1 MKILFSFPGQGAQ
14 FTNMLHQL
22 PKSEVT
28 QQVLNLASDV
38 LQEDILNLDSETAL
52 KNTRSVQ
59 LCILITG
66 VIYANLLQQ
75 QGVEA
80 DYVSGLSIGA
90 FPAAVFSGAL
100 DLSDAIKIVSLRGEL
115 MQHAYPQGY
124 GLTSIQ
130 GLLEQ
135 QVCLIVEQVNSDQY
149 PVYIANFNDEQQFV
163 IAGSD
168 QAMLKVAQLAKKM
181 GARKVV
187 KLAISVPSHCP
198 LLTKTAHQL
207 AQAMDNISIKIPRI
221 SYLSANNARIIN
233 QVEKLRDDLAYNM
246 ARSVYWHETMT
257 AAYERGV
264 RIAIEMPPGAVLTGL
279 TKKVMDQGEVIAL
292 NQVGIVHA
300 VQLVKILT

>member
-1 MKILFSFPGQGAQ
+1 
-14 FTNMLHQL
+14 
-22 PKSEVT
+22 
-28 QQVLNLASDV
+28 
-38 LQEDILNLDSETAL
+38 
-52 KNTRSVQ
+52 
-59 LCILITG
+59 
-66 VIYANLLQQ
+66 
-75 QGVEA
+75 
-80 DYVSGLSIGA
+80 
-90 FPAAVFSGAL
+90 
-100 DLSDAIKIVSLRGEL
+100 
-115 MQHAYPQGY
+115 
-124 GLTSIQ
+124 
-130 GLLEQ
+130 
-135 QVCLIVEQVNSDQY
+135 
-149 PVYIANFNDEQQFV
+149 
-163 IAGSD
+163 
-168 QAMLKVAQLAKKM
+168 MLKVAQLAKKM